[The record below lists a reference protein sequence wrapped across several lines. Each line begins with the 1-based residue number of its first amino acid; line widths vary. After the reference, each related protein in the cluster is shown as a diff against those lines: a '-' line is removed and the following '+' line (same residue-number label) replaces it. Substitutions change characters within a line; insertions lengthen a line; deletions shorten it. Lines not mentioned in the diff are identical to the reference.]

1 MAQKI
6 IERVEAHYETREVPF
21 GKVYEWHPARITL
34 ECDCG
39 ERLILTANTT
49 MTTCVRCGDDLGAF
63 VHDVKEIEGR
73 LPDKPTHP
81 WFHDGQERA
90 QQRLRDEATYPKGSP
105 WRYNDV
111 TEGP

>member
-1 MAQKI
+1 MGQKI

-49 MTTCVRCGDDLGAF
+49 INHLYSVRC
-63 VHDVKEIEGR
+63 R
-73 LPDKPTHP
+73 P
-81 WFHDGQERA
+81 R
-90 QQRLRDEATYPKGSP
+90 RLRP
-105 WRYNDV
+105 RRQ
-111 TEGP
+111 